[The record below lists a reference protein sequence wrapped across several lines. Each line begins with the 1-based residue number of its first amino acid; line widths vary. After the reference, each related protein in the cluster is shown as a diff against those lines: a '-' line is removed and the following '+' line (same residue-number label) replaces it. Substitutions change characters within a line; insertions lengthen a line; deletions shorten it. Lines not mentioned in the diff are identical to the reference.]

1 MKKLFF
7 YFSFL
12 LFFVVQVRADNGYR
26 LWLRYDK
33 VSNKTF
39 YDAYRS
45 SLTELV
51 FPAKSPTLSAAH
63 LELTNGIKGL
73 LQLRIPQKENITMN
87 GALLVGTS
95 ASSKLIANLPVKEA
109 LLQAGKE
116 GYIIK
121 TLKSNGKTVT
131 VIAANTDI
139 GVLYGVFHFLK
150 LMQTEQSIKALNFVD
165 APKNQ
170 LRLLNHWDN
179 LDGSVERGY
188 AGKSLWNWA
197 TLPQQITP
205 RYIDYARANAS
216 IGINGTVLTNVNA
229 NALILTKEYLVK
241 VAALANAFRP
251 YGIKVFL
258 TARFSAPIEIG
269 GLKTAD
275 PLDAAVRKWWK
286 DKTDEVYQHIPD
298 FGGFLVK
305 ANSEGQPGPQ
315 NYGRNHVDGANMFAE
330 ALAPHQGIVMWRAFV
345 YDENVPDDRT
355 KQAYTEFKPLDGQFK
370 SNVIVQIK
378 NGPLDFQPREPFS
391 PLFGAMPKTV
401 EMIEFQITKEY
412 LGFASNLVYLAPL
425 FKEVLDADTYSQ
437 GKGSTV
443 AKIVEG
449 KLENHSTSG
458 MAGVANIGNDT
469 NWCGNTFAQSNWYA
483 YGKLAWN
490 PELSSAAIADDWLRM
505 TFNNDLSFIDPV
517 KKMMLESREV
527 AVNYMTPLGL
537 HHQMS
542 RNIHYGPGPWVTGGR
557 ADQTSIYYNK
567 ADAAGIGFNRTSTGS
582 KAVDQYFSPLQ
593 DQFENIKTT
602 PEEYLLW
609 FHHVAWDYKMKSGNT
624 LWDELVARYSGGIAS
639 VRQMQQT
646 WDKLEPKV
654 DAERFREEKHAL
666 AIQEEDARIWKDAC
680 LLYYQTFSHL
690 PIPAQYEKPEH
701 DLAYYQNLHL
711 NPYR

>member
-12 LFFVVQVRADNGYR
+12 LFFAAQVRADNGYR

-33 VSNKTF
+33 VSNKAL
-39 YDAYRS
+39 YDGYRS
-45 SLTELV
+45 SITQLV
-51 FPAKSPTLSAAH
+51 FPAKSATLLASH
-63 LELTNGIKGL
+63 QEITNGLKGL
-73 LQLRIPQKENITMN
+73 LQLQIPQKENVTIN
-87 GALLVGTS
+87 GALLIGTP
-95 ASSKLIANLPVKEA
+95 ASSTLIKNLPVKEA

-139 GVLYGVFHFLK
+139 GVLYGVFNFLK
-150 LMQTEQSIKALNFVD
+150 LLQTEQPIKALNLVD
-165 APKNQ
+165 APKIQ
-170 LRLLNHWDN
+170 LRMLNHWDN

-197 TLPQQITP
+197 TLPQRISQ

-229 NALILTKEYLVK
+229 NALILTKNYLVK

-275 PLDAAVRKWWK
+275 PLDPTVRKWWK

-330 ALAPHQGIVMWRAFV
+330 ALAPHKGIVMWRAFV

-401 EMIEFQITKEY
+401 EMMEFQITKEY

-425 FKEVLDADTYSQ
+425 FKEVLDADTYSK

-449 KLENHSTSG
+449 KLENHQTSG

-490 PELSSAAIADDWLRM
+490 PDESSAAIADEWLRM
-505 TFNNDLSFIDPV
+505 TFNNDESFIDPV
-517 KKMMLESREV
+517 KKIMLESREV
-527 AVNYMTPLGL
+527 AVKYMTPLGL

-542 RNIHYGPGPWVTGGR
+542 RDIHYGPGPWVTGGR

-582 KAVDQYFSPLQ
+582 NAVAQYFSPLKE
-593 DQFENIKTT
+593 QFENIETT

-624 LWDELVARYSGGIAS
+624 LWNELVARYYGGIAS

-701 DLAYYQNLHL
+701 DLAYYQKLRL